1 MGIYFAPHYK
11 SPVMTA
17 TPKVVTLVSFYPLR
31 EKRKIR
37 PERRT
42 EGVSFMSQR
51 PDDLDLEEMVET
63 AEEVVRI
70 VSDVLDWLFD

>member
-1 MGIYFAPHYK
+1 
-11 SPVMTA
+11 
-17 TPKVVTLVSFYPLR
+17 
-31 EKRKIR
+31 
-37 PERRT
+37 
-42 EGVSFMSQR
+42 MSQR